1 MKFSAVI
8 VTLAFGSAAAF
19 APQQGSAPMRTTELS
34 AKRGGR
40 NAKKAS
46 LSAKD
51 ELMALA
57 EANPDKLGNSIGFWD
72 PLSLADQE
80 FWGLSNEATIG
91 YLRHAEIKH
100 GRVAMAA
107 FLGFCAQ
114 CTDAVKG
121 PHPIL
126 HGRVAMAAFLGFC
139 AQCTDAVK
147 GPHPILPYKG
157 FVENVSPQEQ
167 WDNIPGFGKFQ
178 ILVLI
183 GMLESYGEGA
193 GMDESEYVHYTKGG
207 KPGFYP
213 SIKGKAFGQIPVDLF
228 DPFGILPGMTDEEKV
243 RGLKA
248 EVNNGRAAMLA
259 IFALLSASK
268 GLVVPPLN
276 SIPDFP
282 LYDGNVMVPF
292 SNDFSWI
299 SGTARRVAESSG
311 PAIDLRALDM

>member
-1 MKFSAVI
+1 
-8 VTLAFGSAAAF
+8 
-19 APQQGSAPMRTTELS
+19 
-34 AKRGGR
+34 
-40 NAKKAS
+40 
-46 LSAKD
+46 
-51 ELMALA
+51 
-57 EANPDKLGNSIGFWD
+57 
-72 PLSLADQE
+72 
-80 FWGLSNEATIG
+80 
-91 YLRHAEIKH
+91 
-100 GRVAMAA
+100 
-107 FLGFCAQ
+107 
-114 CTDAVKG
+114 
-121 PHPIL
+121 
-126 HGRVAMAAFLGFC
+126 MAAFLGFC

-276 SIPDFP
+276 SIPNFP
-282 LYDGNVMVPF
+282 LYDGNVMIPF

-311 PAIDLRALDM
+311 PAVDLRALDM

>member
-19 APQQGSAPMRTTELS
+19 APQQGSSPMRTTELS

-91 YLRHAEIKH
+91 YLRHAEIK
-100 GRVAMAA
+100 
-107 FLGFCAQ
+107 
-114 CTDAVKG
+114 
-121 PHPIL
+121 

-276 SIPDFP
+276 SIPGFP